1 MGQQF
6 IDKARVIVLNN
17 LSNDKFGVGEL
28 ASELSLSKSQVL
40 RKIKT
45 ATNKSVNQYIRELRL
60 EKAAKLIKETDE
72 TIAEISYQVGF
83 TSPSYFNKAFSNYY
97 SITPGEYKTKSFN
110 LSEKKAENKKSKTF
124 SNRKMVYVL
133 SALLIFVI
141 SYFVI
146 NATLPKKDKSPKSIA
161 VLPFKDLS
169 PEGNQWFS
177 DGMSDNILHV
187 LAQMKDL
194 SVTSFTS
201 SATYRNSGKQIS
213 EIAKELGVSYIIEG
227 SVTLH
232 DNKIK
237 VITQLIDANDNHIWS
252 KEYKEN
258 FNDVINIQNN
268 VAQEVLQQLKA
279 TLNTEE
285 QTILKRYPTKNMEA
299 YHLHLEG
306 RIINQSRKWE
316 DLQKNIKLNKKAIAL
331 DSNFVEAYAQIAAT
345 NLVIAINNGFPLE
358 GNRKQVKEAQFYV
371 EKALAIDP
379 NSAKANAVKAR
390 LLLGNDWSGSETYFK
405 KAIALNPNDA
415 ETRYWYADYFLK
427 IDEADVKKAFEQIKI
442 ANRLSP
448 FSSIIATKYTWILI
462 LNEKFDEADLHLKNY
477 RFLMPPDD
485 FSWLLAFSRGFRDK
499 SWKPTHEWGERLL
512 IEDPENLLKGD
523 PKNIAQVYRNL
534 SEGYEQ
540 TFIDK
545 EKSKEYAKKAYE
557 LNPDNFWYYFEHL
570 TKNKYFK
577 EAEQLMQSDFF
588 KNLSEGI
595 RTYYTWQ
602 YYYYKEEYRQAQNLI
617 DKNPKL
623 FNYNTKSK
631 TYAQLG
637 DRAKLDSINK
647 SYFIHGEYKYFN
659 KAYVHAILHERDS
672 MYYYLNK
679 VRYSFRN
686 ALGVTNAAPEFEPYK
701 NDARYK
707 ALLKAFFITVP
718 EEE

>member
-1 MGQQF
+1 MEQKF
-6 IDKARVIVLNN
+6 IDKAKVIVLNN

-83 TSPSYFNKAFSNYY
+83 TSPSYFNKAFSKYY

-169 PEGNQWFS
+169 PEDNQWFS
-177 DGMSDNILHV
+177 DGISDNILHV

-232 DNKIK
+232 NNKIK
-237 VITQLIDANDNHIWS
+237 VITQLIDANDNHLWS

-285 QTILKRYPTKNMEA
+285 QTILKKYPTKNMEA

-331 DSNFVEAYAQIAAT
+331 NSNFVEAYAQIAAT

-390 LLLGNDWSGSETYFK
+390 LLLGNDWSDSETYFK

-427 IDEADVKKAFEQIKI
+427 IEEADVKKHS
-442 ANRLSP
+442 NRL
-448 FSSIIATKYTWILI
+448 K
-462 LNEKFDEADLHLKNY
+462 
-477 RFLMPPDD
+477 
-485 FSWLLAFSRGFRDK
+485 
-499 SWKPTHEWGERLL
+499 LL
-512 IEDPENLLKGD
+512 I
-523 PKNIAQVYRNL
+523 V
-534 SEGYEQ
+534 
-540 TFIDK
+540 
-545 EKSKEYAKKAYE
+545 
-557 LNPDNFWYYFEHL
+557 
-570 TKNKYFK
+570 
-577 EAEQLMQSDFF
+577 
-588 KNLSEGI
+588 
-595 RTYYTWQ
+595 
-602 YYYYKEEYRQAQNLI
+602 
-617 DKNPKL
+617 
-623 FNYNTKSK
+623 
-631 TYAQLG
+631 
-637 DRAKLDSINK
+637 
-647 SYFIHGEYKYFN
+647 
-659 KAYVHAILHERDS
+659 
-672 MYYYLNK
+672 
-679 VRYSFRN
+679 
-686 ALGVTNAAPEFEPYK
+686 
-701 NDARYK
+701 
-707 ALLKAFFITVP
+707 
-718 EEE
+718 